1 MMRMKKL
8 IDVNLTMSF
17 CTTLTVCQ
25 LPTGMHGSIKVH
37 LYSTST
43 IICPKPASL
52 DGVPAVALAPR
63 LCLYSLSPGFLG
75 SGLPSGVQWS
85 AVLETVFPSF

>member
-1 MMRMKKL
+1 MRMKKL

-43 IICPKPASL
+43 VICPKPASL

-63 LCLYSLSPGFLG
+63 LCLYSCYQVFW
-75 SGLPSGVQWS
+75 GLAYPLVFSGV
-85 AVLETVFPSF
+85 PS